1 MDPVPCC
8 PESVTVEDVGL
19 GQTGSSGEALLGGG
33 ETGTGTQGTTTAK
46 RLPLVV
52 LQCCRLLL
60 LESAIDQDNIISFKQ
75 I

>member
-1 MDPVPCC
+1 M
-8 PESVTVEDVGL
+8 GRL
-19 GQTGSSGEALLGGG
+19 GAQGRLCWEG
-33 ETGTGTQGTTTAK
+33 TGTGTQGTTAAK

>member
-60 LESAIDQDNIISFKQ
+60 LESAIDRNNMI
-75 I
+75 